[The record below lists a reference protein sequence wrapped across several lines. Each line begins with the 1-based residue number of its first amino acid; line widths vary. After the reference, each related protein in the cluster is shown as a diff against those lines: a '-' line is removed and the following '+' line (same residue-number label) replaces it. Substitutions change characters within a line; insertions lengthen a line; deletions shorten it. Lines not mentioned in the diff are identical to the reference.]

1 MNKNLYRIV
10 FNKARNM
17 FMAVA
22 ENVRS
27 QSKAAGQSTSSEIV
41 SSGQSLVQEKS
52 FHQIWHVK
60 ALVAS
65 ISLLV
70 PFAPVYAAIVA
81 DSAANAANR
90 AVIGAGKNSAGTTVP
105 VVNIQ
110 TPKNGISH
118 NIYKQF
124 DVLAE
129 GAVLNNSRTGATTK
143 TVGTV
148 GANPFL
154 ATGEARVILN
164 EVNSTAASRFEG
176 NLEVAGQMADVIIA
190 NPSGINI
197 KGGGFINANKAIFT
211 TGKPQLNADGS
222 IKQFTVDQGK
232 ITVSANPNS
241 KFGLGGNNNDANY
254 VDLYTRAL
262 ELSAELRAKNDIQV
276 IAGANNVSADLQ
288 DVTAKTGT
296 GTAPTLA
303 VDVKALGGMYANNI
317 YLMGTEK
324 GLGVTNAGTLQAVNN
339 LVITSAGKIEHSGTI
354 SSTSKTQGLVSL
366 QTTGTGAVADI
377 NSSGSINSNSMLNID
392 SGNNLNVNVKE
403 IIINNGSLAS
413 SPLMINTKGNLNLA
427 ANSRIFND
435 AQSGDVYIDA
445 ANINMAT
452 NAGIT
457 SNRGSAYI
465 QSQKDVVAAQGAKLI
480 AAQNLNVSGKGKLSL
495 NGNQIQASL
504 GSINLQADSSNTDG
518 LIDIQGGTIY
528 AGKDLNLYS
537 SGDVNLQNLGF
548 ALENS
553 ATRVKNINGYS
564 GRNLIWDN
572 TAKALPQISGKVVLE
587 AENNLAL
594 TTTGLS
600 SKDSIQ
606 LQGAQLSLNSGLTSL
621 NNISLTSEI
630 ADLVLS
636 NVLNAQNSID
646 VAALT
651 GSITTKSLQATS
663 TGGKISLLAKKDLII
678 NSVQTVVP
686 KWPTDEL
693 TTVVTHIKGQK
704 GIDLGSIGDGG
715 VSIISSGLEAQQG
728 DIQIISGNGLSIL
741 PNYDVD
747 VSADDWYETSIS
759 SALTAQNIGINNK
772 KGDLRIEDAT
782 LKATL
787 GNLSISSD
795 GKNTIRNVSL
805 NSKGNMELFSK
816 DHLTLQVVNANADK
830 HMALNSKKNI
840 YLNSGYGSTTT
851 PVVWDSYGL
860 VNLTAKGILST
871 TSADHAAY
879 RTTYTG
885 GAVSLEANNLISP
898 SDGTLSFNTVDS
910 TFLKNDPVLKDLNG
924 DLTIQTNGAL
934 TIDPKIHKLNA
945 IGDIELISK
954 NGALTLKGYE
964 GTVGNGSEQ
973 VVKLNTVGG
982 GISLEG
988 TKVDLQGAQ
997 LTAQKDIKLI
1007 SSKEDIF
1014 IDGIKNKFTN
1024 FASIKYIASLNQ
1036 NLADLNAKINIIKND
1051 PSYLSTKDKI
1061 ASLGSQASQI
1071 NQLLND
1077 ALSAYTSGVD
1087 PLNASIGYDTENG
1100 NYIYVSNDDGGRAYF
1115 VSIPSGLDL
1124 TRYRQIVLNEL
1135 PAENQKLKNF
1145 NNKINAFEQDKA
1157 RVNQTINFMNNK
1169 TNGYEHAES
1178 TLTSKAGNISLTGAR
1193 GVSISGANL
1202 TAAAGQV
1209 NIEARSPLL
1218 SQYTSSTINSGQTL
1232 PRTLSASIIIDGH
1245 TDFYDKG
1252 NETDANYSMRTFISP
1267 TIINGTKGV
1276 NIKTIGNTASDN
1288 LILQATGITASQGD
1302 VRIEAN
1308 KSMLFDAAV
1317 EQSYDRSTSTTTK
1330 KSWGGLKKKIT
1341 TTIEETNITNAA
1353 SVDISGKNIYIE
1365 TKKLVA
1371 GVDPTKPDNNID
1383 IYSGRFTAEGGQI
1396 SIKSG
1401 GNLNFYTAE
1410 ETSSSKVDIT
1420 KKSSFAGIKYND
1432 SKTNATRTQISEL
1445 PAVLKADYIGTKSG
1459 FDTRLVGTEFEYLKG
1474 AQIEAGGKIEL
1485 LAATKQITDLVKK
1498 EKNSVVWQSMQDK
1511 GSITET
1517 AKLPSFNGPVAPT
1530 FKAAGGLVVQVPISE
1545 TDANKVELRNEI
1557 LKLANQPGNAYL
1569 KDFINRNDVNW
1580 QQILLAQ
1587 KDWDYKS
1594 QGLTGAG
1601 AAILVIIVTVVTM
1614 GAGTA
1619 GAGAALFGTTT
1630 TTTTA
1635 MANAFV
1641 TSLTSQASVSLV
1653 NNGGDIGK
1661 TLKEL
1666 GSKNSIRNLAASV
1679 VTAGLLSQ
1687 VSTALN
1693 LKPDSTLLSD
1703 RLINNF
1709 TTSVGSTL
1717 VQTAINGGDLQ
1728 DNLEKAL
1735 LAGLAGALQGELAS
1749 QIGTNLDK
1757 VDPNIFEYTIHKIA
1771 HAAVGCAAAAVTKS
1785 SCEAGAIGAGVGEI
1799 VAGLMP
1805 EPANGI
1811 EYTDAEKL
1819 KIRNIGKLVSGTVAA
1834 YTGYDVNTAANSAD
1848 TAIQNNSLVRLA
1860 TTTGKLLVKAAEI
1873 YGDIKKAN
1881 KGIVDSKVFVQKLK
1895 DQGVSELVGIADDLV
1910 TVFGPAS
1917 TPFDRA
1923 LAAFDLIIGT
1933 DLKPGKAESLKLAQ
1947 AELDK
1952 LKVDQAYTL
1961 KVLQVKKDVV
1971 TRNRLNGKEF
1981 EMSAASK
1988 LGVKRNTDR
1997 QMITIKTERD
2007 GQINIIPDA
2016 FGNGGTLVE
2025 FKNVQY
2031 LTDTQQLRGYGATGK
2046 PVTLVVNMNTK
2057 ISETVKNS
2065 ILSNKGTIQRF
2076 DPIKNTLHSY

>member
-52 FHQIWHVK
+52 FHQLWHVK

-392 SGNNLNVNVKE
+392 SGNNLNVNAKE
-403 IIINNGSLAS
+403 IIINNGSLAA
-413 SPLMINTKGNLNLA
+413 SPLIISSKGNLNLA
-427 ANSRIFND
+427 TNSRIFND
-435 AQSGDVYIDA
+435 AQSGDVYVDA
-445 ANINMAT
+445 ANINLAT

-495 NGNQIQASL
+495 NENQIQASL

-518 LIDIQGGTIY
+518 LIDIRGGTIY
-528 AGKDLNLYS
+528 GGKDLNLYS

-553 ATRVKNINGYS
+553 ATRVKNINAHS
-564 GRNLIWDN
+564 GRNLVWN
-572 TAKALPQISGKVVLE
+572 NATKVLPQITGKVALD
-587 AENNLAL
+587 AENNLSISAQRV
-594 TTTGLS
+594 S

-606 LQGAQLSLNSGLTSL
+606 LQAGQLTLNTNFTSQKDINLITETTDLFL
-621 NNISLTSEI
+621 N
-630 ADLVLS
+630 
-636 NVLNAQNSID
+636 NVLNAQNDINIS
-646 VAALT
+646 ALT
-651 GSITTKSLQATS
+651 GGITANSLKANS
-663 TGGKISLLAKKDLII
+663 NAGKISILANKNLVLNSLQEIESAPWADQDGATTDMTFI
-678 NSVQTVVP
+678 NGN
-686 KWPTDEL
+686 KG
-693 TTVVTHIKGQK
+693 VT
-704 GIDLGSIGDGG
+704 LGSIGDGN
-715 VSIISSGLEAQQG
+715 VQLKSTRITAEQG
-728 DIQIISGNGLSIL
+728 DIQLVAGNGVSLQANTDVTISGDSGYDNVRKNVLQGQSLQIQNKKADIVIDSTNLTTSVGGLSI
-741 PNYDVD
+741 NG
-747 VSADDWYETSIS
+747 EGKT
-759 SALTAQNIGINNK
+759 
-772 KGDLRIEDAT
+772 T
-782 LKATL
+782 LS
-787 GNLSISSD
+787 NSE
-795 GKNTIRNVSL
+795 L
-805 NSKGNMELFSK
+805 NSKGNIELSAK
-816 DHLTLQVVNANADK
+816 DHLTLQNIEANADK
-830 HMALNSKKNI
+830 HMALNSQKNI
-840 YLNSGYGSTTT
+840 YLNSEQGPTVTSTI
-851 PVVWDSYGL
+851 WESYSL
-860 VNLTAKGILST
+860 VNLKAAGLLSLISKGSQALNST
-871 TSADHAAY
+871 SIK
-879 RTTYTG
+879 G
-885 GAVSLEANNLISP
+885 GAINIET
-898 SDGTLSFNTVDS
+898 DGSFNINKDVQLNSARNIFSNQESDK
-910 TFLKNDPVLKDLNG
+910 FLASDPQLQKIQGNLS
-924 DLTIQTNGAL
+924 IQTNNTL
-934 TIDPKIHKLNA
+934 VLDPEKIK
-945 IGDIELISK
+945 IQGDNNIELISK
-954 NGALTLKGYE
+954 NGDLTLLGY
-964 GTVGNGSEQ
+964 GGSKGNGSER
-973 VVKLNTVGG
+973 NFT
-982 GISLEG
+982 ISGTGDIHVEG
-988 TKVDLQGAQ
+988 KKVDIQGAFISGRNINIFSSSG
-997 LTAQKDIKLI
+997 DIN
-1007 SSKEDIF
+1007 
-1014 IDGIKNKFTN
+1014 IDGIKNN
-1024 FASIKYIASLNQ
+1024 FNNYASKKYSSELFEKIFNLTMILSNTESLKKYSASRISQ
-1036 NLADLNAKINIIKND
+1036 MQEELADLKDA
-1051 PSYLSTKDKI
+1051 STF
-1061 ASLGSQASQI
+1061 L
-1071 NQLLND
+1071 
-1077 ALSAYTSGVD
+1077 
-1087 PLNASIGYDTENG
+1087 ENG
-1100 NYIYVSNDDGGRAYF
+1100 
-1115 VSIPSGLDL
+1115 
-1124 TRYRQIVLNEL
+1124 
-1135 PAENQKLKNF
+1135 
-1145 NNKINAFEQDKA
+1145 
-1157 RVNQTINFMNNK
+1157 
-1169 TNGYEHAES
+1169 TNGFEHAE
-1178 TLTSKAGNISLTGAR
+1178 TVLRTSLGDGIINLISKKGIKITGAT
-1193 GVSISGANL
+1193 IQ
-1202 TAAAGQV
+1202 AGYDGKV
-1209 NIEARSPLL
+1209 NIEAQGGSDKI
-1218 SQYTSSTINSGQTL
+1218 YNSTVLNKNNQPINMN
-1232 PRTLSASIIIDGH
+1232 ASIIIAGH
-1245 TDFYDKG
+1245 NDFYDKG
-1252 NETDANYSMRTFISP
+1252 NDTDSNYKAISFVSP
-1267 TIINGTKGV
+1267 TTIEGADI
-1276 NIKTIGNTASDN
+1276 NIKTVGNSAGDN
-1288 LILQATGITASQGD
+1288 LVLQGVGISAKNQ
-1302 VRIEAN
+1302 VKIEAKKN
-1308 KSMLFDAAV
+1308 ILFDVAL
-1317 EQSYDRSTSTTTK
+1317 EQIFDRSTKVQKK
-1330 KSWGGLKKKIT
+1330 KSWGGLKKKTIT
-1341 TTIEETNITNAA
+1341 TVMENELIRPA
-1353 SVDISGKNIYIE
+1353 SVDIDAKNIYIE
-1365 TKKLVA
+1365 SKEVN
-1371 GVDPTKPDNNID
+1371 PQNSID
-1383 IYSGRFTAEGGQI
+1383 IYGGKLTANGGMI
-1396 SIKSG
+1396 SVRSG
-1401 GNLNFYTAE
+1401 GNLNFYTAPE
-1410 ETSSSKVDIT
+1410 SSKTTIDVNS
-1420 KKSSFAGIKYND
+1420 KSSIMGIKYNS
-1432 SKTNATRTQISEL
+1432 SKTNSTHNVVTQIPTKL
-1445 PAVLKADYIGTKSG
+1445 VADYIGTKSG
-1459 FDTRLVGTEFEYLKG
+1459 FDTRLVGTDFEYLKG
-1474 AQIEAGGKIEL
+1474 ATIESGGKIFIEP
-1485 LAATKQITDLVKK
+1485 AITNISTKLKK
-1498 EKNSVVWQSMQDK
+1498 ESNSVVWQSMQDK

-1517 AKLPSFNGPVAPT
+1517 AKLPNFNGPVAPT
-1530 FKAAGGLVVQVPISE
+1530 FKAAGGLSVQIPISE
-1545 TDANKVELRNEI
+1545 KDANKIVLRDEI
-1557 LKLANQPGNAYL
+1557 LKLANQPGNTYL
-1569 KDFINRNDVNW
+1569 KDLVNRNDVDW
-1580 QQILLAQ
+1580 QKVLLTQ

-1601 AAILVIIVTVVTM
+1601 AALIVIIVTIATM
-1614 GAGTA
+1614 GTGTAAAAGAAGGTAASGTTVGLGASMLGTA
-1619 GAGAALFGTTT
+1619 GVTTTAAGAIVPSTLG
-1630 TTTTA
+1630 A
-1635 MANAFV
+1635 MANAAV
-1641 TSLTSQASVSLV
+1641 TSLAAQASIGLI

-1661 TLKEL
+1661 TLKEM
-1666 GSKNSIRNLAASV
+1666 GSKDSIKNLAASV

-1687 VSTALN
+1687 VGTALN

-1703 RLINNF
+1703 RLVNNF

-1717 VQTAINGGDLQ
+1717 VQTAINGGNLG
-1728 DNLEKAL
+1728 DNLQVAL

-1749 QIGTNLDK
+1749 QIGTSLDK

-1771 HAAVGCAAAAVTKS
+1771 HAAVGCAAAAATKS

>member
-17 FMAVA
+17 FMVVA

-41 SSGQSLVQEKS
+41 SSGQSPGQEKS
-52 FHQIWHVK
+52 FHQLWHVK
-60 ALVAS
+60 ALVVS

-129 GAVLNNSRTGATTK
+129 GAVLNNSRQGATTK
-143 TVGTV
+143 TVGAV
-148 GANPFL
+148 AANPFL

-164 EVNSTAASRFEG
+164 EVNSSAASRFEG

-222 IKQFTVDQGK
+222 IKQFTVDQGR

-254 VDLYTRAL
+254 VDLYARAL

-288 DVTAKTGT
+288 DITAKTGT
-296 GTAPTLA
+296 GTAPALA

-354 SSTSKTQGLVSL
+354 SSTSKTQGLVSV
-366 QTTGTGAVADI
+366 QTTGGGAAADI

-392 SGNNLNVNVKE
+392 SGNDLNVNAKE
-403 IIINNGSLAS
+403 IIINNGSLAA
-413 SPLMINTKGNLNLA
+413 SPLIISSKGNVNLA

-435 AQSGDVYIDA
+435 AQSGDVYVDA
-445 ANINMAT
+445 ANINLTT

-495 NGNQIQASL
+495 NENQIQASL
-504 GSINLQADSSNTDG
+504 GSINLQTDSSNTDG
-518 LIDIQGGTIY
+518 LIDIRGGTIY
-528 AGKDLNLYS
+528 GGKDLNLYS

-553 ATRVKNINGYS
+553 ATRVKNINAHS
-564 GRNLIWDN
+564 GRNLVWN
-572 TAKALPQISGKVVLE
+572 NATKVLPQITGKVALD
-587 AENNLAL
+587 AENNLSISAQ
-594 TTTGLS
+594 GVS

-606 LQGAQLSLNSGLTSL
+606 LQAGQLTLNTNFTSQKDINLITETTDLFL
-621 NNISLTSEI
+621 N
-630 ADLVLS
+630 
-636 NVLNAQNSID
+636 NVLNAQNDINIS
-646 VAALT
+646 ALT
-651 GSITTKSLQATS
+651 GGITANSLKANS
-663 TGGKISLLAKKDLII
+663 NAGKISILANKNLVLNSLQEIESAPWADQDGATTDMTFI
-678 NSVQTVVP
+678 NGN
-686 KWPTDEL
+686 KG
-693 TTVVTHIKGQK
+693 VT
-704 GIDLGSIGDGG
+704 LGSIGDGN
-715 VSIISSGLEAQQG
+715 VQLKSTRVTAEQG
-728 DIQIISGNGLSIL
+728 DIQLVAGNGISLQANTDVTIRGDNGYDDIRKNTLQGQSLQIQNKKADVVIDNTTLTTSVGDLSI
-741 PNYDVD
+741 N
-747 VSADDWYETSIS
+747 SEGKT
-759 SALTAQNIGINNK
+759 
-772 KGDLRIEDAT
+772 T
-782 LKATL
+782 LS
-787 GNLSISSD
+787 NSE
-795 GKNTIRNVSL
+795 L
-805 NSKGNMELFSK
+805 NSKGNTELSTK
-816 DHLTLQVVNANADK
+816 DHLTLQNIEANADK
-830 HMALNSKKNI
+830 HMALSSKKNI
-840 YLNSGYGSTTT
+840 YFNSKYGSTAT
-851 PVVWDSYGL
+851 PVVWDSSSS
-860 VNLTAKGILST
+860 VNLKAKGILSMVGM
-871 TSADHAAY
+871 DHIAN

-885 GAVSLEANNLISP
+885 GAISLEANNLISP
-898 SDGTLSFNTVDS
+898 SAGTLTFNAMDS
-910 TFLKNDPVLKDLNG
+910 SVLTNDPALKNLEG

-934 TIDPKIHKLNA
+934 TLDPKIHKLGA
-945 IGDIELISK
+945 AGDYELISK
-954 NGALTLKGYE
+954 NGKLTLLGYGGTNGNFSETVFRLTNNMGGSHLEGNKGVE
-964 GTVGNGSEQ
+964 IQGTVIRNMKDLKIIAPSGDIKIEG
-973 VVKLNTVGG
+973 VKNTFNNSTYSKHSDYLSKQSLYYENKIQEINSLGVLN
-982 GISLEG
+982 
-988 TKVDLQGAQ
+988 
-997 LTAQKDIKLI
+997 TAQKKLVAQYTEEINDIAKQI
-1007 SSKEDIF
+1007 
-1014 IDGIKNKFTN
+1014 N
-1024 FASIKYIASLNQ
+1024 FL
-1036 NLADLNAKINIIKND
+1036 
-1051 PSYLSTKDKI
+1051 
-1061 ASLGSQASQI
+1061 SLG
-1071 NQLLND
+1071 
-1077 ALSAYTSGVD
+1077 
-1087 PLNASIGYDTENG
+1087 
-1100 NYIYVSNDDGGRAYF
+1100 
-1115 VSIPSGLDL
+1115 
-1124 TRYRQIVLNEL
+1124 
-1135 PAENQKLKNF
+1135 
-1145 NNKINAFEQDKA
+1145 
-1157 RVNQTINFMNNK
+1157 
-1169 TNGYEHAES
+1169 TNGAEHAGSLLRSE
-1178 TLTSKAGNISLTGAR
+1178 TGKVNIVSGKGIMITGADILA
-1193 GVSISGANL
+1193 VD
-1202 TAAAGQV
+1202 GQV
-1209 NIEARSPLL
+1209 NIEA
-1218 SQYTSSTINSGQTL
+1218 QGIGEKVYTSTALDKNSQPMSMNAGVIL
-1232 PRTLSASIIIDGH
+1232 AAH
-1245 TDFYDKG
+1245 NDFYDRG
-1252 NETDANYSMRTFISP
+1252 NETDQNYQAISLLTP
-1267 TIINGTKGV
+1267 TLVEGKRGV
-1276 NIKTIGNTASDN
+1276 NIKTTGAQEGSN
-1288 LILQATGITASQGD
+1288 LILQAVGISSSEGD
-1302 VRIEAN
+1302 VKIESN
-1308 KSMLFDAAV
+1308 KNILFDVAL
-1317 EQSYDRSTSTTTK
+1317 EQSYDRSTSIEKK
-1330 KSWGGLKKKIT
+1330 KSWGGLKKKTIT
-1341 TTIEETNITNAA
+1341 TFSENESTRPA

-1365 TKKLVA
+1365 SKELNK
-1371 GVDPTKPDNNID
+1371 NNKID
-1383 IYSGRFTAEGGQI
+1383 IYSGQFIAEGGDVFI
-1396 SIKSG
+1396 RSG
-1401 GNLNFYTAE
+1401 GDLYFNTVNE
-1410 ETSSSKVDIT
+1410 ISKNQLEVN
-1420 KKSSFAGIKYND
+1420 KKSSILGIKYNT
-1432 SKTNATRTQISEL
+1432 SKTNSSYQVVTQVPSTL
-1445 PAVLKADYIGTKSG
+1445 TASYIGTKSG
-1459 FDTRLVGTEFEYLKG
+1459 FDTHLAGTEFNYLKE
-1474 AQIEAGGKIEL
+1474 ATIESGGKIFLEPSV
-1485 LAATKQITDLVKK
+1485 TSINNTIKK

-1517 AKLPSFNGPVAPT
+1517 AKLPSFNGPTPPT
-1530 FKAAGGLVVQVPISE
+1530 FKATGGLSVQIPISE
-1545 TDANKVELRNEI
+1545 KDANKIVLRDEI
-1557 LKLANQPGNAYL
+1557 LKLANQSGNTYL
-1569 KDFINRNDVNW
+1569 KDLVNRNDVDW
-1580 QQILLAQ
+1580 QKVLLTQ

-1601 AAILVIIVTVVTM
+1601 AALIVIIVTIATM
-1614 GAGTA
+1614 GTGTAAAAGAAGGTATSGTTVGLGASMLGTA
-1619 GAGAALFGTTT
+1619 GV
-1630 TTTTA
+1630 TTTA
-1635 MANAFV
+1635 AGAIVPSTLGVMANAAV
-1641 TSLTSQASVSLV
+1641 TSLAAQASVGLI

-1661 TLKEL
+1661 TLKEM
-1666 GSKNSIRNLAASV
+1666 GSKDSIKNLAASV

-1687 VSTALN
+1687 VGTALN

-1703 RLINNF
+1703 RLVNNF

-1717 VQTAINGGDLQ
+1717 VQTAINGGNLG
-1728 DNLEKAL
+1728 DNLQVAL

-1749 QIGTNLDK
+1749 QIGTSLDK

-1771 HAAVGCAAAAVTKS
+1771 HAAVGCAAAAATKS

-1848 TAIQNNSLVRLA
+1848 IAIQNNSLVRLA

-1881 KGIVDSKVFVQKLK
+1881 KGIVDPKVFVQKLK

-1923 LAAFDLIIGT
+1923 LAAFDLVIGT

-1988 LGVKRNTDR
+1988 IGVQRNTDR
-1997 QMITIKTERD
+1997 QMISVKTEKD
-2007 GQINIIPDA
+2007 GEINIIPDA
-2016 FGNGGTLVE
+2016 FGKGNTLIE
-2025 FKNVQY
+2025 FKNVKY
-2031 LTDTQQLRGYGATGK
+2031 LSDTQQFRGYAETK
-2046 PVTLVVNMNTK
+2046 QPITLVINPNTTYSKTIENVIRTSNGVIYAFDQKTRALK
-2057 ISETVKNS
+2057 IVQDFRK
-2065 ILSNKGTIQRF
+2065 
-2076 DPIKNTLHSY
+2076 